1 MIDDIKRE
9 LRNRKGYE
17 RDLKDIELLI
27 EAKWNDLRGVKGVR
41 YDKPHS
47 NPSEAVIQESR
58 LQLIEEYNDLLNEKR
73 RIQLQLDHIQKIL
86 EAIDDETREAVEL
99 YFCEGKTIRKTARLF
114 DMSKSGL
121 EKRINRE
128 LEKAEKRT
136 RPL

>member
-17 RDLKDIELLI
+17 RDLHDIELLI

-47 NPSEAVIQESR
+47 NPSEAIANESK
-58 LQLIEEYNDLLNEKR
+58 LQMIEEYNDLLDEKK
-73 RIQLQLDHIQKIL
+73 RIQMQLTHIQRIL
-86 EAIDDETREAVEL
+86 EATDEETREAIEL
-99 YFCEGKTIRKTARLF
+99 YFCEGKTIRETARF
-114 DMSKSGL
+114 FYMSKSGL